1 MAHPTLNQKQGT
13 IVNVVALGLL
23 ALGMI
28 AATISQSDDDASGSI
43 NRGGASASASIAQID
58 TARIINADSEP
69 GNWLAYGRDY
79 GEQRHSPL
87 TQVNKKT
94 IKDLELAFS
103 VDMYTTRGLEA
114 SPIVVDGILYMTGS
128 WSVVYAVDAKTGEE
142 VWSYDPEVPGDWA
155 RKACCDVVNRGV
167 AVYDGAVYVASLDGY
182 LISLNAET
190 GEEIWRVN
198 TIIDRTRAYTIT
210 GA

>member
-1 MAHPTLNQKQGT
+1 M
-13 IVNVVALGLL
+13 V
-23 ALGMI
+23 
-28 AATISQSDDDASGSI
+28 AATLSQSDDDASGNI
-43 NRGGASASASIAQID
+43 NRGGLRHASIAQID

-79 GEQRHSPL
+79 GEQRHFL

-94 IKDLELAFS
+94 IEDLNWLSPSICTQRAAGSLADCRRWHFIY
-103 VDMYTTRGLEA
+103 DRFGERGLC
-114 SPIVVDGILYMTGS
+114 SRCQ
-128 WSVVYAVDAKTGEE
+128 TGEE

-182 LISLNAET
+182 LISSMPKPAKKF
-190 GEEIWRVN
+190 
-198 TIIDRTRAYTIT
+198 
-210 GA
+210 GASHDY